1 MAAETDMDAP
11 ASLSLTITPNAR
23 WQILFP
29 QDGTK
34 FARAGFSRLLVFFPS
49 IWKQIVGA
57 PGNDMTDG
65 LENR

>member
-11 ASLSLTITPNAR
+11 ALLSLTITPNAR

-34 FARAGFSRLLVFFPS
+34 FARAGSSRLLVFFQAYES
-49 IWKQIVGA
+49 KLSA
-57 PGNDMTDG
+57 PLATM
-65 LENR
+65 